1 MKTTLE
7 IKYELDAEVEHG
19 FWKAYADAN
28 PFDREETGDY
38 GDPPYTGDGD
48 EPEVTP
54 APLTLTR
61 SNVVV
66 ALTAARPQAGQEGES
81 VAPARVAGVAPD
93 DPCHLASLFIAL
105 PEHQHADGKRLRV
118 HHGKFAKWDDGAYS
132 ILPDAIV
139 RAGVV
144 KNVEAEFMRLHE
156 AGSAIAAANAERG
169 QPETAATRK
178 AATKLKVSRQLIGD
192 VLQCLQAR
200 CQLPEGLDA
209 PGWIG
214 DGPQPSGLIAARNG
228 ILDLRSFAAG
238 KRELL
243 PATPGYFTY
252 NRVDF
257 NIDLH
262 ARRPAAWI
270 RFLETLWPN
279 DPDSVRC
286 LQEWFGYLLTPDT
299 SLQKMLMLI
308 GPPRAGKGT
317 IGRILKALIGEG
329 NVVSP
334 TMASLS
340 ERFGLAPLIGRTVAL
355 FTDARL
361 SGRADSVAV
370 GEQLLSI
377 AGEDPRTIDR
387 KGIDPVTMRL
397 GTRFVFMS
405 NELPRFGEASGAL
418 VSRLVILRLTQTF
431 LGREDIGLFDRLA
444 PELPGILLWSIEG
457 WERLKASGRFTVPES
472 AHDLTDEAEDLAS
485 PVKTFLRE
493 QCELGDTEEHSARTI
508 DLFDAWQKWCR
519 RRGRENPGVME
530 LFFRD
535 LRSAVPSLQSKRLRK
550 GGTRT
555 PTYLGIRI
563 LSPIETGEIT

>member
-1 MKTTLE
+1 MTE
-7 IKYELDAEVEHG
+7 AEGEHLLC
-19 FWKAYADAN
+19 D
-28 PFDREETGDY
+28 PEETGDF
-38 GDPPYTGDGD
+38 GDEPYTGD
-48 EPEVTP
+48 EFEVTT
-54 APLTLTR
+54 APPTLTS

-66 ALTAARPQAGQEGES
+66 AHSAPRPQKAGQEGES
-81 VAPARVAGVAPD
+81 VAPVRVAGVAPD

-118 HHGKFAKWDDGAYS
+118 HHGKFAKWDDGAYTVVS
-132 ILPDAIV
+132 DAIV

-144 KNVEAEFMRLHE
+144 GHVEAEFMRLHE
-156 AGSAIAAANAERG
+156 AGSALAAANAERG

-214 DGPQPSGLIAARNG
+214 DGPPPSGLIAARNG

-238 KRELL
+238 KRELIT
-243 PATPGYFTY
+243 ATPRYFTY

-257 NIDLH
+257 KIDLD

-317 IGRILKALIGEG
+317 IGRVLKSLIGEG

-431 LGREDIGLFDRLA
+431 LGREDIGLFDRLT
-444 PELPGILLWSIEG
+444 PELPGILLWAIEG
-457 WERLKASGRFTVPES
+457 WERLKASGRFTVPKS
-472 AHDLTDEAEDLAS
+472 AHDLTEEAGDLAS
-485 PVKTFLRE
+485 PVKRFLRE
-493 QCELGDTEEHSARTI
+493 QCELGETEEHSARKC
-508 DLFDAWQKWCR
+508 DLFEAWQRWSR
-519 RRGRENPGVME
+519 RQGRDNPSYREV
-530 LFFRD
+530 FFRD
-535 LRSAVPSLQSKRLRK
+535 LRAAVPTLQAKRARN
-550 GGTRT
+550 GQERIQCYT
-555 PTYLGIRI
+555 GIRL
-563 LSPIETGEIT
+563 LSPIETGEIE